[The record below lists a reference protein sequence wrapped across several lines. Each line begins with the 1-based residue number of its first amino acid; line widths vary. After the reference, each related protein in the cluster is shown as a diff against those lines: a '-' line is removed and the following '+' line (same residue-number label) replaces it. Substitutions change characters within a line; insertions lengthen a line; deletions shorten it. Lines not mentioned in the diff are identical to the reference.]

1 MQEKIKNFFE
11 EFAAEDYN
19 KGDIIIFANM
29 NLKSVYYI
37 ESGIVS
43 EYDIAERGTRAILN
57 TFKPGAFFP
66 MSNAINAI
74 DTPYFFEASGAVRV
88 RKAPSGRVVEFLK
101 NNPDVTYD
109 LLQRT
114 YRGTDGVLE
123 RLSEIMQGD
132 AESRVLREIDIV
144 KKRFGFELVGGGDH
158 KLLKKLPELELA
170 ERTGLARETV
180 SRAIKKLKASGKLSV
195 QKSHFIISQSK

>member
-1 MQEKIKNFFE
+1 MQEKIKKFFE
-11 EFAAEDYN
+11 EFATEDYH

-37 ESGIVS
+37 ESGTVV
-43 EYDIAERGTRAILN
+43 EYDIAARGTRAILN

-66 MSNAINAI
+66 MSNAINAV
-74 DTPYFFEASGAVRV
+74 DTPYFFEASGPVRV
-88 RKAPSGRVVEFLK
+88 RKAPAGRVIEFIK

-144 KKRFGFELVGGGDH
+144 KKRFGFELVNGGAH
-158 KLLKKLPELELA
+158 QLLKKIPEMELA

-180 SRAIKKLKASGKLSV
+180 SRAIKKLKASGKLRV
-195 QKSHFIISQSK
+195 QKGHFVIGQSE

>member
-1 MQEKIKNFFE
+1 MQEKIKKFFE
-11 EFAAEDYN
+11 EFAVEEYH

-37 ESGIVS
+37 ESGSVI
-43 EYDIAERGTRAILN
+43 EYDIAARGTRAILN
-57 TFKPGAFFP
+57 TFKTGAFFP
-66 MSNAINAI
+66 MSNAINGI
-74 DTPYFFEASGAVRV
+74 DTPYFFEASGPVKV
-88 RKAPSGRVVEFLK
+88 RKAPAASVVGFVK
-101 NNPDVTYD
+101 NNPDVMYD

-132 AESRVLREIDIV
+132 AESRVMREIDII
-144 KKRFGFELVGGGDH
+144 KKRFGFELVDGGAH
-158 KLLKKLPELELA
+158 QLLRKIPELELA

-180 SRAIKKLKASGKLSV
+180 SRAIKKLKASGKLRV
-195 QKSHFIISQSK
+195 QKGHYIISQPN

>member
-1 MQEKIKNFFE
+1 MQEKINKFFE
-11 EFAAEDYN
+11 EFATEDYH

-37 ESGIVS
+37 ESGTVV
-43 EYDIAERGTRAILN
+43 EYDIAKHGTKAILN

-66 MSNAINAI
+66 MSNAINEV
-74 DTPYFFEASGAVRV
+74 DTPYFFEASGPVKV
-88 RKAPSGRVVEFLK
+88 RKAPSDRVVEFIK

-114 YRGTDGVLE
+114 FRGTDGVLE

-144 KKRFGFELVGGGDH
+144 KKRFGFELVGGGAH
-158 KLLKKLPELELA
+158 QLLKKLPEMELA

-180 SRAIKKLKASGKLSV
+180 SRAIKKLKTSGKLRV
-195 QKSHFIISQSK
+195 QKGYFVISQSK